1 MHQNT
6 PYVYPFKKWFHARKP
21 KRFLEAL
28 RIEIWFKLLTLHQ
41 LALQSEEGKKIHPL
55 VNQHGN
61 GLSPCLSE
69 GIWFQ
74 TRHFCLWVFG
84 FLCKLLLAIVGDTRT
99 KLKNHELGFQVT
111 PPNVLDLT
119 IQKVPYFMALVYP
132 EYSFLPRHVVFPTKK
147 NCQLRR
153 QVTSNQEASI
163 AITETRE
170 DRKCLS
176 QM

>member
-1 MHQNT
+1 M
-6 PYVYPFKKWFHARKP
+6 KKA
-21 KRFLEAL
+21 
-28 RIEIWFKLLTLHQ
+28 
-41 LALQSEEGKKIHPL
+41 KKIHPL

-84 FLCKLLLAIVGDTRT
+84 FLCKLLLTIVGDTRT
-99 KLKNHELGFQVT
+99 KLKNHEPGFQVT

-132 EYSFLPRHVVFPTKK
+132 EYIGCILGTVSFQDMLFFPHKK
-147 NCQLRR
+147 KHCQLRR
-153 QVTSNQEASI
+153 SVTSNQETSI
-163 AITETRE
+163 AITELRE
-170 DRKCLS
+170 DRKCLRSRKS
-176 QM
+176 QIAQCMVYLPTFTI